1 MSFYSALPSL
11 QAANGP
17 LYHQFQALL
26 MAAIEDGR
34 LKHNDALPPERDLA
48 VHYNVSRLTVRKG
61 LAELEKQGLVVR
73 RRGAG
78 TFISLHD
85 TDVSTPE
92 RRRDNTLVPE
102 GEGHSVW
109 LQQTVEC
116 VVPDEAMIFGVPL
129 GTEVARLKRL
139 RHHDGAPVALERSV
153 VLRDCLPAE
162 PIEGGLY
169 AAMQKSPS
177 RPARALQRLRAV
189 AMPAEAATLLNVAE
203 GSPALYMERRSF
215 LRDGRAAEL
224 TCAWYRGDR
233 SDLVSEINGS
243 GPSFS

>member
-1 MSFYSALPSL
+1 MSFYSALPAL
-11 QAANGP
+11 QASNGP
-17 LYHQFQALL
+17 LYLQFQTLL
-26 MAAIEDGR
+26 RAAIADGR

-48 VHYNVSRLTVRKG
+48 LHYNVSRLTVRKG
-61 LAELEKQGLVVR
+61 LADLEQEGLVVR

-78 TFISLHD
+78 TFISLHEV
-85 TDVSTPE
+85 DVRPQD
-92 RRRDNTLVPE
+92 RRHDNMLVPE

-129 GTEVARLKRL
+129 GTEVARLHRL
-139 RHHDGAPVALERSV
+139 RHHDGAAVGLERSV
-153 VLRDCLPAE
+153 VLRNCLPPE

-169 AAMQKSPS
+169 AAMQTSAF

-189 AMPAEAATLLNVAE
+189 AMPADAAALLDVPE

-224 TCAWYRGDR
+224 TRAWYRGDR
-233 SDLVSEINGS
+233 SDLVSEITGS
-243 GPSFS
+243 GPAFS